1 MNNMEEVRCVTY
13 SGDEKAIVRKGIEAI
28 REVLFGRDNARKLS
42 LLLALDWLMDPYFQQ
57 DISDMKEE
65 IKKEMREASTE
76 KVET

>member
-1 MNNMEEVRCVTY
+1 MEEVRCVTY

-42 LLLALDWLMDPYFQQ
+42 LLLALDWLMYPYFQQ

>member
-1 MNNMEEVRCVTY
+1 MEEVRCVTY

>member
-1 MNNMEEVRCVTY
+1 MEEVRCVTY

-42 LLLALDWLMDPYFQQ
+42 LLLALDWLKDPYFQQ

>member
-1 MNNMEEVRCVTY
+1 MNNKEEVRCVTY

>member
-1 MNNMEEVRCVTY
+1 M
-13 SGDEKAIVRKGIEAI
+13 A
-28 REVLFGRDNARKLS
+28 
-42 LLLALDWLMDPYFQQ
+42 PYFQQ